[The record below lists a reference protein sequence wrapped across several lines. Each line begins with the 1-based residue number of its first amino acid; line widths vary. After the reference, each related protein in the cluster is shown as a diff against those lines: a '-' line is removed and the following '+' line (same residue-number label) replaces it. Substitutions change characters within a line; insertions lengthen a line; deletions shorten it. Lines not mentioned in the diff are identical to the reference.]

1 MMKTFLKTKFVF
13 AGLFL
18 FLMAFTFSNIA
29 LADDGKINAGLLS
42 DIWFSKLELKNDDK
56 VSIYGSFQNTSGKT
70 ITGEAVFYINDK
82 EIDKEKFSVEDGK
95 VTKIETSWTT
105 ETGDFDIKIIV
116 DNLKIDGSDISPNS
130 LIKKESL
137 IKIKITRKIDVEY
150 VKEIGTNVY
159 KDTVKVINKVVND
172 TSNSL
177 ETIKVRETSQ
187 VGGDS
192 GGGSVLGSVS
202 DGADGSNPGSVK
214 GIQYSKDEVEGVNNG
229 GSGLKNDNKGEVV
242 TDIKNRP
249 FDALRNFS
257 ISILQ
262 FILKH
267 WAIFLGCIIFLFILL
282 KFRKRR

>member
-1 MMKTFLKTKFVF
+1 MMKIFLKTKFVF

-18 FLMAFTFSNIA
+18 FLMAFAFSNIA

-70 ITGEAVFYINDK
+70 ITGEVIFYINEK

-95 VTKIETSWTT
+95 VTKLETSWTT

-137 IKIKITRKIDVEY
+137 VKIKITRKIDVEY

-159 KDTVKVINKVVND
+159 KDTVKVINKVFND

-202 DGADGSNPGSVK
+202 NDADGGNPGAVK
-214 GIQYSKDEVEGVNNG
+214 GIQYSKDEVEGANNG

-242 TDIKNRP
+242 TDLKNRP